1 MASIQTLTLA
11 TGELD
16 MEINVKT
23 FAVAATIGI
32 AVGAILGLEGCTS
45 TQIANSKTF
54 KTGQLFC
61 AEATATGPL
70 VVALE
75 NQLGVPVTVTNK
87 EASVVAAACAAW
99 NAAAIPVAPPAN
111 ATPATV
117 PIVAAVVPKEATNA
131 GK

>member
-1 MASIQTLTLA
+1 MRDFLSYLA
-11 TGELD
+11 VVGSVALLVT
-16 MEINVKT
+16 
-23 FAVAATIGI
+23 AVAA
-32 AVGAILGLEGCTS
+32 CTTLPS
-45 TQIANSKTF
+45 QSQIANSPAF
-54 KTGQLFC
+54 KSGQLFC

-117 PIVAAVVPKEATNA
+117 PVVAAVVPKEATNA